1 MDKEPMS
8 AKPLGKTLLRIA
20 GALQSIFAVI
30 AIRDVLPSSIMLITE
45 RGYDS
50 ASLVALFLIFS
61 PLCLCLF
68 SGIFGVVTSNDL
80 KKARTLRMLAI
91 ITIVLF
97 GVIRALGAWVLPT
110 LYLIIGLALLIPF
123 FIGAQINYMEYKRL
137 PQQQM
142 SGRRLH

>member
-80 KKARTLRMLAI
+80 KKARTLQTLAI
-91 ITIVLF
+91 TTIVLL
-97 GVIRALGAWVLPT
+97 GVAGALGAILTSV
-110 LYLIIGLALLIPF
+110 LIIGLALLILF
-123 FIGAQINYMEYKRL
+123 FIGAQINYMEYQKIASSTLR
-137 PQQQM
+137 
-142 SGRRLH
+142 GRRLY